1 MAFHKAIRYLSKKE
15 PLFRINVT
23 DTNKEIGQI
32 VDEFSAGPWLKVPE
46 VELRGCMNEKEAK
59 NLGINDVEFQ
69 HGKRNR
75 DFCLAPLNRV
85 EMLEG
90 HKCLH
95 NCKYCFLRS
104 Y

>member
-1 MAFHKAIRYLSKKE
+1 MKYNYTFESC
-15 PLFRINVT
+15 
-23 DTNKEIGQI
+23 
-32 VDEFSAGPWLKVPE
+32 AGPWLKIPE

-85 EMLEG
+85 EMLED
-90 HKCLH
+90 HWCLH
-95 NCKYCFLRS
+95 NCKYCFLGS
-104 Y
+104 H